1 MVDGREPSRD
11 RCLRPSEPSWPS
23 PQEQIIEC
31 APWCARSGV
40 LPQTEGGGEKGT
52 LIASQDDEAGDRLR
66 RRARADPPTPPLNR
80 RLQVVREAAGPALD
94 ENGV

>member
-52 LIASQDDEAGDRLR
+52 LIASQDDEAGGIDSAAVHELI
-66 RRARADPPTPPLNR
+66 R
-80 RLQVVREAAGPALD
+80 RLLP
-94 ENGV
+94 